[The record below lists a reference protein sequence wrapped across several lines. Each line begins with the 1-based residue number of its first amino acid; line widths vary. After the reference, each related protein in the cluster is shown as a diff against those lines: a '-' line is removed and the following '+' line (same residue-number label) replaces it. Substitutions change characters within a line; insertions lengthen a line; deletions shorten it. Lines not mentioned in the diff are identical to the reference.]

1 MNIRFNEL
9 NLSFNNLLVINGAN
23 KSGKSKILKTI
34 ERGLNGE
41 LEEFYVN
48 NSRVIKGDFKTIYIG
63 DYNNFSTDFKLT
75 KSNIFKKLIYD
86 DVLNTMNSE
95 DMLKRILRVTSDHN
109 REYGITLDNNEKLKD
124 GDILYNEDKKLIV
137 VKANSED
144 VLIIKPSSITEMGVI
159 AHALGNR
166 HLQAQFEDD
175 KMIIQ
180 YDRLVEEELK
190 RDNVNYSRENITLK
204 KAFKHVEFA
213 HTH

>member
-1 MNIRFNEL
+1 MIVE
-9 NLSFNNLLVINGAN
+9 
-23 KSGKSKILKTI
+23 KILGNRSDYPVNGRTI
-34 ERGLNGE
+34 DQVGLEWYE
-41 LEEFYVN
+41 LE
-48 NSRVIKGDFKTIYIG
+48 
-63 DYNNFSTDFKLT
+63 
-75 KSNIFKKLIYD
+75 KKLMRKKTESGEEIGIRI
-86 DVLNTMNSE
+86 SE
-95 DMLKRILRVTSDHN
+95 HM
-109 REYGITLDNNEKLKD
+109 KD

>member
-1 MNIRFNEL
+1 MIFNEVIGNINEIDDL
-9 NLSFNNLLVINGAN
+9 NEYHV
-23 KSGKSKILKTI
+23 
-34 ERGLNGE
+34 E
-41 LEEFYVN
+41 
-48 NSRVIKGDFKTIYIG
+48 TIY
-63 DYNNFSTDFKLT
+63 L
-75 KSNIFKKLIYD
+75 
-86 DVLNTMNSE
+86 NSE
-95 DMLKRILRVTSDHN
+95 DMLKRILRVTSDHK

-190 RDNVNYSRENITLK
+190 RDNINYSRENTTLK